1 MEIAGRSAEK
11 ADEEQDSD
19 DPNHHRRTNV
29 RRTVVLVPDRILG
42 PAAGTGRVSRH
53 QCLLL
58 LDDPLPLDGSLLV
71 LHDPPGMAALH
82 ELDLPVVV
90 RQLPGEQEA
99 GDKENAHDP
108 DDRHPDAFYALNT
121 L

>member
-1 MEIAGRSAEK
+1 MEIAGRSAEE

-19 DPNHHRRTNV
+19 DPNHHRRPNV

-42 PAAGTGRVSRH
+42 PAAGAGRISRH
-53 QCLLL
+53 RRLLL
-58 LDDPLPLDGSLLV
+58 LDNPLPLDGTLLV
-71 LHDPPGMAALH
+71 PYDPLGMAALH

-99 GDKENAHDP
+99 GDQENAYDP
-108 DDRHPDAFYALNT
+108 EH
-121 L
+121 